1 MRAVNCTGVKG
12 DWGLGS
18 QEWDTPS
25 KGAHPLHPPQPLTLK
40 MMVMAEPGLS
50 VHVGLLS
57 AAGSVGTSLG
67 HLYPSDPPQHLT
79 LDPMPVTFPPLAR
92 RGFGTHFWFTV
103 LLECPAKPSGTD

>member
-40 MMVMAEPGLS
+40 VTVMAEPGLS

-79 LDPMPVTFPPLAR
+79 LDPMTVTFPPLAR

-103 LLECPAKPSGTD
+103 LLKCPAKPSGTD